1 MWLGTWWSAETAD
14 PRGNCQKKLSVAVYW
29 LIHQLGAV
37 VHRTDYWKPHM
48 INRRMGEGHIVLR
61 TRTLTAV
68 SLMAASVS
76 TVTSAQ
82 SLEKRHQIELRIGG
96 WSQVT
101 DIRTEI
107 GPQGVETSV
116 GSNGFIGGFSYGH
129 WLQEDLAFRISAG
142 LMSLRINVQSSASGV
157 STNFAAVMPL
167 LLGMRYYFPKSTQGE
182 QFRPFAGASVGTFVG
197 GQEIVRTGMT
207 VVTDQ
212 RTEVAFGTE
221 AEAGVS
227 ILLSRR
233 VLATVAAAYN
243 LMTDFERPIGGSS
256 NYSGPQMTFGFS
268 LLLGS
273 GTGGN

>member
-1 MWLGTWWSAETAD
+1 MLE
-14 PRGNCQKKLSVAVYW
+14 
-29 LIHQLGAV
+29 
-37 VHRTDYWKPHM
+37 
-48 INRRMGEGHIVLR
+48 
-61 TRTLTAV
+61 TRTLTALA
-68 SLMAASVS
+68 LMAAVVS
-76 TVTSAQ
+76 AAASAQ
-82 SLEKRHQIELRIGG
+82 SLEKRHQIELRMGG

-101 DIRTEI
+101 DVRTET

-116 GSNGFIGGFSYGH
+116 GSTGFIGGFSYGH
-129 WLQEDLAFRISAG
+129 WIQEDLAFRINTG
-142 LMSLRINVQSSASGV
+142 LMALRIDVQSSASGV

-167 LLGMRYYFPKSTQGE
+167 LFGMRYYFPKSTQGE

-221 AEAGVS
+221 VEAGVS
-227 ILLSRR
+227 ILLSSR
-233 VLATVAAAYN
+233 VLATIAAAYD

-256 NYSGPQMTFGFS
+256 NYSGPQMTFGLS
-268 LLLGS
+268 LLLGT